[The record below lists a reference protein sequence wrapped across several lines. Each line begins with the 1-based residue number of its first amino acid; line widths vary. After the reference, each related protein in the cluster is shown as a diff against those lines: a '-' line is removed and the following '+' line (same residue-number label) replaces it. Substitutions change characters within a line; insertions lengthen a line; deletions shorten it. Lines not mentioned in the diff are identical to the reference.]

1 MEVYKMTVK
10 IYTLDE
16 VSEILKITK
25 RTIYTYVKEGS
36 LKASRIGRYW
46 RVSEEQLQ
54 EFLNTGT
61 PVLDGNRAKTK
72 NKSK

>member
-1 MEVYKMTVK
+1 MTVK

-16 VSEILKITK
+16 VSDILKITK
-25 RTIYTYVKEGS
+25 RTIYTYVQSGH

-54 EFLNTGT
+54 EFLSTGT

>member
-1 MEVYKMTVK
+1 MTVK

>member
-1 MEVYKMTVK
+1 MTVK

-16 VSEILKITK
+16 VSDILKITK

-54 EFLNTGT
+54 DFLNTGT